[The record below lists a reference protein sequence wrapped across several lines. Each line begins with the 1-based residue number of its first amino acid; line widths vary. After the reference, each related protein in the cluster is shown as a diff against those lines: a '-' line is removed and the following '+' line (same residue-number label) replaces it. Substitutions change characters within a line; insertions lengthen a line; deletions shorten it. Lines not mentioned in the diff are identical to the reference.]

1 MTDTLS
7 DLQKTALFNRSQ
19 FRAELTIAP
28 HPAQAYKKCIE
39 QAELQM
45 DTWFGEDMPIQALV
59 TGRAWLID
67 QVLTLAW
74 EHLAGQDA
82 EDIALVAVGGYG
94 RAELHPQSDIDILIL
109 LKHED
114 AEPHRDTI
122 EKFLTLLWDINLKVG
137 SSVRSIRECA
147 TQGRE
152 DLTIIT
158 NMIES
163 RLLSGRENLFTSM
176 QEAISPA
183 TMWPSKEY
191 LKAKYKEQ
199 KARHRKFNQTEY
211 DLEPNLKS
219 SPGGL
224 RDLHMVGW
232 VTRRHYGT
240 DDPKEL
246 VRIGF
251 LEERE
256 YHMLVRARDFLW
268 KVRWALHR
276 LSGRPEDRL
285 LFDHQR
291 TLARQFGYKDI
302 EGGALAVEQFMQK
315 YFRAVMILGVMN
327 DLLLQ
332 HFDDNI
338 LDAGKEQEII
348 SLNERFQVCNAYIE
362 ITHPDVFTRNPESI
376 IEVFVLMSGNPF
388 ILGLTA
394 ETIRAIREAR
404 LLIDDDYRNNPKV
417 HEQFLR
423 LMRSPY
429 AITASLRRMVRY
441 GVLGRYL
448 PEFGRIIGQM
458 QHDMFHNYTVDA
470 HTLLLIKHLRR
481 FNYKENQEQFPV
493 ACAAKKRLP
502 KPELLYIAGLYH
514 DIGKGRGGDHSVLG
528 AADAR
533 AFCQRHGLSAADTSL
548 VEWLVRHHL
557 TMSVTAQRQDL
568 SDPETINNF
577 AQLVGDSRR
586 LDYLY
591 CLTVA
596 DINATNPSLWNG
608 WRASL
613 LRELFRQTRQAL
625 HRGLENPID
634 KQENID
640 DTQHLA
646 RQMLQARGVD
656 INKTETFWQEFGDEY
671 FLRHNASEVAW
682 QTQGILESRQTSN
695 QNEDQWP
702 LVLIRE
708 STERRYEGG
717 TAVFICTPDTPHL
730 FAACTMALGEM
741 NLTIHDARIIT
752 AASGLALDTFIVL
765 DASNGQP
772 LRDDLPRIERI
783 CAHIRKTLN
792 SDALARP
799 GFGATHIPR
808 QLRHFAREPVITLS
822 NDPVNHRTV
831 VEVNTVDRP
840 GILAHIGRVF
850 MEQKVLIQKAKVS
863 TLGEKVE
870 DVFFITDIHGE
881 AISDPEKVQQLHKAL
896 SQQLQKI
903 IKGE

>member
-1 MTDTLS
+1 MTSVLS
-7 DLQKTALFNRSQ
+7 DTQKNSLFNRSQ
-19 FRAELTIAP
+19 FRAELTITSQ
-28 HPAQAYKKCIE
+28 PALAYKKCLELAE
-39 QAELQM
+39 QQM
-45 DTWFGEDMPIQALV
+45 DKWFAADMSIQTLV
-59 TGRAWLID
+59 SGRAWLID
-67 QVLTLAW
+67 QILTLAW
-74 EHLAGQDA
+74 EHLAGKDA

-109 LKHED
+109 LRNED

-137 SSVRSIRECA
+137 SSVRSISECA
-147 TQGRE
+147 SQGRD

-163 RLLSGRENLFTSM
+163 RLLSGKQNLFDAM
-176 QEAISPA
+176 QNAINPEQ
-183 TMWPSKEY
+183 MWPSKEY
-191 LKAKYKEQ
+191 LQAKYEEQ
-199 KARHRKFNQTEY
+199 QTRHRKFNQTEY

-224 RDLHMVGW
+224 RDLHMIGW
-232 VTRRHYGT
+232 ITRRHYGT
-240 DDPKEL
+240 DEPQEL

-251 LEERE
+251 LVERE

-268 KVRWALHR
+268 QIRWALHR
-276 LSGRPEDRL
+276 LTKRPEDRL

-291 TLARQFGYKDI
+291 TLAKQFGYKDI

-315 YFRAVMILGVMN
+315 YFRAVMILGVLN

-338 LDAGKEQEII
+338 LDAGKEQEVI
-348 SLNERFQVCNAYIE
+348 SLNERFQVYNEYIE
-362 ITHPDVFTRNPESI
+362 ITHPNVFIEHPEAL
-376 IEVFVLMSGNPF
+376 IEIFVLMSGNPF
-388 ILGLTA
+388 ILGPTA
-394 ETIRAIREAR
+394 ETIRAIRDAR
-404 LLIDDDYRNNPKV
+404 VLIDDNFRANPKI
-417 HEQFLR
+417 HKQFLE

-429 AITASLRRMVRY
+429 ALTASLRRMIRY

-458 QHDMFHNYTVDA
+458 QHDLFHNYTVDA

-493 ACAAKKRLP
+493 ACLAKKRLP

-528 AADAR
+528 AEDAR
-533 AFCQRHGLSAADTSL
+533 RFCQQHGLSAADTSL

-568 SDPETINNF
+568 SDPDTINNF

-613 LRELFRQTRQAL
+613 LRELFKQTRQAL

-640 DTQHLA
+640 DTQDLA
-646 RQMLQARGVD
+646 RQLLTVQGVD
-656 INKTETFWQEFGDEY
+656 IEKAEAFWQEFGDEY
-671 FLRHNASEVAW
+671 FLRHNATEVAW
-682 QTQGILESRQTSN
+682 QTKGILENPS
-695 QNEDQWP
+695 ELP
-702 LVLIRE
+702 LILVKE

-717 TAVFICTPDTPHL
+717 TAVFICSPDTPHL
-730 FAACTMALGEM
+730 FAACTTALGEM

-752 AASGLALDTFIVL
+752 ASSSLALDTFIVL
-765 DASNGQP
+765 DASTGEP
-772 LRDDLPRIERI
+772 LGNDNARIERI
-783 CAHIRKTLN
+783 CSHISKTLKAESLPKPN
-792 SDALARP
+792 
-799 GFGATHIPR
+799 FGTVHTPR
-808 QLRHFAREPVITLS
+808 QLKHFSRKPVIAIS
-822 NDPVNHRTV
+822 NDPVNRRTV
-831 VEVNTVDRP
+831 VEINAIDRP
-840 GILAHIGRVF
+840 GMLAHMGHVF
-850 MEQKVLIQKAKVS
+850 MEQKVLVQKAKIS
-863 TLGEKVE
+863 TLGEKIE
-870 DVFFITDIHGE
+870 DVFFITDLDGDP
-881 AISDPEKVQQLHKAL
+881 ISDPEKVQQLHKAL
-896 SQQLQKI
+896 SQQLQKALEDSL
-903 IKGE
+903 GGAT